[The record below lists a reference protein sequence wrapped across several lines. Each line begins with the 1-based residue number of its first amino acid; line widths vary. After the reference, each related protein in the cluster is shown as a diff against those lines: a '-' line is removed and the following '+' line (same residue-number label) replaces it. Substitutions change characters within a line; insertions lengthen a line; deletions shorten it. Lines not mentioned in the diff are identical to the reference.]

1 MKNKEN
7 KATAT
12 AQFSI
17 RLPIE
22 LYRELRF
29 IADDRDKSLNQIIIE
44 ALQEATA
51 KSRISVPTGL
61 LKSQELH

>member
-1 MKNKEN
+1 MSKQ
-7 KATAT
+7 AI

-29 IADDRDKSLNQIIIE
+29 IAADQDKSLNQIIIE
-44 ALQEATA
+44 ALQEVTA
-51 KSRISVPTGL
+51 KVRISVPSGL
-61 LKSQELH
+61 LHERAPH

>member
-1 MKNKEN
+1 MSKQ
-7 KATAT
+7 AT

-29 IADDRDKSLNQIIIE
+29 IAADRDKSLNQVIIE
-44 ALQEATA
+44 ALREATA
-51 KSRISVPTGL
+51 EARISVPTGL
-61 LKSQELH
+61 LHEQVPH

>member
-1 MKNKEN
+1 MSKQ
-7 KATAT
+7 TT

-29 IADDRDKSLNQIIIE
+29 IAADRDKSLNQVIIE
-44 ALQEATA
+44 ALQAATEQA
-51 KSRISVPTGL
+51 RISVPTGL
-61 LKSQELH
+61 LRPQEPH

>member
-1 MKNKEN
+1 MNKQ
-7 KATAT
+7 AT

-29 IADDRDKSLNQIIIE
+29 IAADQDKSLNQIIIE
-44 ALQEATA
+44 ALREVTA
-51 KSRISVPTGL
+51 NSRISVPTGL
-61 LKSQELH
+61 LRSQELH

>member
-1 MKNKEN
+1 MSKQ
-7 KATAT
+7 AT

-29 IADDRDKSLNQIIIE
+29 IAADQDKSLNQIIIE
-44 ALQEATA
+44 ALREVTA
-51 KSRISVPTGL
+51 KARISVPTGL
-61 LKSQELH
+61 LKPQEIH

>member
-1 MKNKEN
+1 MSKQ
-7 KATAT
+7 AT

-29 IADDRDKSLNQIIIE
+29 IAADQDKSLNQIITE
-44 ALQEATA
+44 VLQEAAA
-51 KSRISVPTGL
+51 KARISVPTGL
-61 LKSQELH
+61 LKRQELH

>member
-1 MKNKEN
+1 MSKQ
-7 KATAT
+7 AT

-29 IADDRDKSLNQIIIE
+29 VAADRDLSLNQVITE
-44 ALQEATA
+44 ALQEAMA
-51 KSRISVPTGL
+51 KARISVPTGL
-61 LKSQELH
+61 LRPQEHH